1 MRNINGRDFVR
12 DLLSQN
18 PYLSQEDLSERIFS
32 ADRRSYPYWVV
43 LIFVATVRYLFIA
56 GSLVA
61 AAIGHLLEQGETFD
75 SVFEAVIAGICESYS
90 AILIDLVFVVIGCLI
105 YRSNPK
111 SMSIIQLLHSTSWSR
126 CRPRALDFLFWSM
139 FPYMLIILAAMFSN
153 L

>member
-1 MRNINGRDFVR
+1 MRNIKGRDFAR
-12 DLLSQN
+12 EILSQN
-18 PYLSQEDLSERIFS
+18 PYLSQKDVSERIFS

-43 LIFVATVRYLFIA
+43 LIFVATLRYLLVS

-75 SVFEAVIAGICESYS
+75 SVFEAVIAGICESHNV
-90 AILIDLVFVVIGCLI
+90 ILIDLVFVVIGCLI

-111 SMSIIQLLHSTSWSR
+111 SMSIIQLLNSTSWSR
-126 CRPRALDFLFWSM
+126 CRPRVVALLFWSM
-139 FPYMLIILAAMFSN
+139 FPYILIVLAAIISN

>member
-1 MRNINGRDFVR
+1 MRNIDGRDFVR

-18 PYLSQEDLSERIFS
+18 PYLSQEDLSERVFS

-43 LIFVATVRYLFIA
+43 LIFVATLRYLLVS

-61 AAIGHLLEQGETFD
+61 AAIGHLLEQGETFS
-75 SVFEAVIAGICESYS
+75 SVFEAVIAGVCESCS
-90 AILIDLVFVVIGCLI
+90 AILIDLVFVAIGCLI

-126 CRPRALDFLFWSM
+126 CKLRVVALLFWSM
-139 FPYMLIILAAMFSN
+139 FPYILIILAAIISN